1 MMGEKDPLYGL
12 GDPLPPLMSD
22 IFLDNGKK
30 KNKNKDPLDSLLFS
44 DPMTMALRKE
54 NRTDSDELDKTGT
67 EEEGTED
74 DEDWTSS
81 APPLDYLERVKVRK
95 DTSSRQLKIWF
106 THLVISLAKT
116 NLSRLLYLFL

>member
-95 DTSSRQLKIWF
+95 DTS
-106 THLVISLAKT
+106 
-116 NLSRLLYLFL
+116 